1 MKKLVVLALSFTT
14 VCSVYAQDWSGAV
27 YKIGK
32 KYPGYYVNLNND
44 TVHGY
49 FMHGTKMQNQ
59 LRCDFY
65 KLETNDAPDV
75 KYFPEDI
82 LSYKVG
88 DKLYRSI
95 HYSGGLLKKPLR
107 FVLVTK
113 DGGISQFIF
122 YSEDPTTP
130 NEEKVVYYKAND
142 PDNPDPMELQ
152 DFGIGFAKK
161 MSAFVADYEEL
172 SKKVADK
179 EKGYGMLQIDAIVD
193 EYNTWYKTN
202 KK

>member
-1 MKKLVVLALSFTT
+1 MKKFSLLALMLCG
-14 VCSVYAQDWSGAV
+14 VCILHAQDWSGAV

-32 KYPGYYVNLNND
+32 KYPGYYVTNAGD
-44 TVHGY
+44 TVNGY
-49 FMHGTKMQNQ
+49 FLHGTKQQNQ

-65 KLETNDAPDV
+65 KIETDDEADE
-75 KYFPEDI
+75 KFFPADI
-82 LSYKVG
+82 SSYKVG

-95 HYSGGLLKKPLR
+95 PYSGGLLAKPLR
-107 FVLVTK
+107 FVLVIK
-113 DGGISQFIF
+113 DGGITEFRF

-130 NEEKVVYYKAND
+130 TEEKTVYYKAND
-142 PDNPDPMELQ
+142 PENTKPMELQ
-152 DFGIGFAKK
+152 DFGLGFAKK

-172 SKKVADK
+172 SQKVADK

-193 EYNTWYKTN
+193 EYNAWYKTN

>member
-1 MKKLVVLALSFTT
+1 MKKLSLLVLALFG
-14 VCSVYAQDWSGAV
+14 VCILHAQDWSGAI
-27 YKIGK
+27 YKTGK
-32 KYPGYYVNLNND
+32 KYPGYYVGLTGD
-44 TVHGY
+44 TVNGY
-49 FMHGTKMQNQ
+49 FIHGTKQQNQ

-65 KLETNDAPDV
+65 RNEMDTATGTTF
-75 KYFPEDI
+75 FPEDI
-82 LSYKVG
+82 SSYKVG

-107 FVLVTK
+107 FVVVVK
-113 DGGISQFIF
+113 DGGISQFTF

-130 NEEKVVYYKAND
+130 TEEKTVFYKAND
-142 PDNPDPMELQ
+142 PENPDPIELQ
-152 DFGIGFAKK
+152 QLGLGFAKK
-161 MSAFVADYEEL
+161 MSAFTADYEEL

-179 EKGYGMLQIDAIVD
+179 EKGYGMLQIDAIID

>member
-1 MKKLVVLALSFTT
+1 MKKLISIALAMF
-14 VCSVYAQDWSGAV
+14 SVYSLYAQDWSGAV

-32 KYPGYYVNLNND
+32 KYPGYYVTNAGD
-44 TVHGY
+44 TVNGY
-49 FMHGTKMQNQ
+49 IMHGTKMQNQ

-65 KLETNDAPDV
+65 KIETDPEPDE
-75 KYFPEDI
+75 KFFPENI
-82 LSYKVG
+82 SSYKVG

-107 FVLVTK
+107 FVLVVK
-113 DGGISQFIF
+113 DGGISQFTF

-130 NEEKVVYYKAND
+130 NEEKTVFYKAND
-142 PDNPDPMELQ
+142 PENPDPMELQ

-193 EYNTWYKTN
+193 EYNTWYKNN

>member
-1 MKKLVVLALSFTT
+1 MKNLIAVALAMFGAFSL
-14 VCSVYAQDWSGAV
+14 CAQDWSGNV
-27 YKIGK
+27 YQIGK
-32 KYPGYYVNLNND
+32 KYPGFYVTNAGD

-49 FMHGTKMQNQ
+49 FMHGTKLQNQ
-59 LRCDFY
+59 SHCDFY
-65 KLETNDAPDV
+65 KLETNPKPDQ
-75 KYFPEDI
+75 KFSPADI
-82 LSYKVG
+82 SSYKVA

-107 FVLVTK
+107 FVLVVK

-130 NEEKVVYYKAND
+130 TEEKTVYYKAND
-142 PDNPDPMELQ
+142 PANPDPMELQ

-161 MSAFVADYEEL
+161 MSAFVADYAEL

-193 EYNTWYKTN
+193 EYNTWYKSN